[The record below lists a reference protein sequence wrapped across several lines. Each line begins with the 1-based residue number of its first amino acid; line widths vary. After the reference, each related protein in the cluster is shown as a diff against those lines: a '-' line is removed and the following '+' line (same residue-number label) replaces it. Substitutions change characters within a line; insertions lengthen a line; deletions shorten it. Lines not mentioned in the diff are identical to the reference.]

1 MLHIFGELTVF
12 STETREFD
20 GQDIRREYCPINGR
34 YKLTYNVDD
43 GLEDKIECPQ
53 PDSVLDNCPSGSA
66 MNLRF
71 RKCSFEN
78 HGKFTEFDLRDPVGQ
93 KSYKTKIFQRS
104 HSNVWAIGRWVAESI
119 WR

>member
-1 MLHIFGELTVF
+1 MCECV
-12 STETREFD
+12 TETREFD

-78 HGKFTEFDLRDPVGQ
+78 HGNFTTIFDSFPVNQ
-93 KSYKTKIFQRS
+93 LFF
-104 HSNVWAIGRWVAESI
+104 
-119 WR
+119 

>member
-1 MLHIFGELTVF
+1 MNV
-12 STETREFD
+12 TETREFD

-78 HGKFTEFDLRDPVGQ
+78 HGKLED
-93 KSYKTKIFQRS
+93 KMQRS
-104 HSNVWAIGRWVAESI
+104 GILISFSI
-119 WR
+119 SFNRNHIRMLRTLASG